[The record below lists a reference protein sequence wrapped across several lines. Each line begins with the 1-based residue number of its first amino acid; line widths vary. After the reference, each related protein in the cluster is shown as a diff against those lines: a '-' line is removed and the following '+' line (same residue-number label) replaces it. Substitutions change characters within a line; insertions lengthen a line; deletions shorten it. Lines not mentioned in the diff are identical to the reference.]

1 MWKLFPYPPHILYL
15 KYTSKK
21 PKKQKKRVYSRQ
33 QTGLV
38 IKIYRFHKAG
48 VFFMGRLMIQFQDTI
63 ALLI

>member
-1 MWKLFPYPPHILYL
+1 VEAFSLPTIYLYL

-21 PKKQKKRVYSRQ
+21 TKKQKKRVYSRQ
-33 QTGLV
+33 QNGLV

-48 VFFMGRLMIQFQDTI
+48 VLFMGRLVIQFQDTI